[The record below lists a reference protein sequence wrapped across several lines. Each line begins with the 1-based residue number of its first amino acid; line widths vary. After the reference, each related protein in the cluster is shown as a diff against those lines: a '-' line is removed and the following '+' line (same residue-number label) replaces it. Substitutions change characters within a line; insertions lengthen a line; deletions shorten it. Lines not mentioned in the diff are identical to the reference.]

1 MSEPPLPCCAGCG
14 LLLKPPST
22 AHVVM
27 QCSTCGREAY
37 RPPGPEGVEVEAGET
52 FVMPE
57 GAVFISLDKG
67 QSTGRFTRDGI
78 NWLFRMLLFEPEP
91 TNDDELRTAV
101 QRTHDQADAFI
112 EASPLLADFDLT
124 DEKTADQWMDVVKQ
138 NQSGPEW
145 LALLLVIMANA
156 WLGEDWIGDRSVLLW
171 KLATIRSMFLFQTNL
186 HDMVWRGYT
195 TIGVDQLRAAQ
206 EAWRNR
212 SGTENEEYWQQLL
225 DRNPFLINLLTTG
238 PVVVEQQK
246 AYVGGKS
253 IDNRGGNLVDFLLK
267 NGVGGNAGLLEI
279 KTPETQ
285 LLAAAEYRNGIFSAS
300 PALSG
305 AVVQVVAYRDTL
317 LKEYHAVAGGTDF
330 TAFNPLCIVLVGTHE
345 TELGTAAKRRSFE
358 LLRASLSGVVVIT
371 YDELFARVSSLLSTI
386 EGN

>member
-1 MSEPPLPCCAGCG
+1 
-14 LLLKPPST
+14 
-22 AHVVM
+22 
-27 QCSTCGREAY
+27 
-37 RPPGPEGVEVEAGET
+37 
-52 FVMPE
+52 
-57 GAVFISLDKG
+57 
-67 QSTGRFTRDGI
+67 
-78 NWLFRMLLFEPEP
+78 MLLFEPEP

-156 WLGEDWIGDRSVLLW
+156 WLGEDWNGDRNVLLW

-317 LKEYHAVAGGTDF
+317 LKDYHAVAGGTDF

-345 TELGTAAKRRSFE
+345 TELDTAAKRRSFE